1 VIVITARNRLRQRTW
16 QQSASFK
23 AVLSRFVPPFIR
35 NRAQRPLANLAFGLQ
50 LGRIWLR
57 RPAKLLLVLA
67 LAGCSS
73 TDWFHHNEPEKPTA
87 LPAQQAS
94 PQGTQAIPS
103 QRNLSPAATAAA
115 PPNANPGELM
125 DCVTQSCK
133 INCSPKVAQR
143 FRPKWC
149 ANFKEPEPD

>member
-1 VIVITARNRLRQRTW
+1 MRRLARM
-16 QQSASFK
+16 
-23 AVLSRFVPPFIR
+23 
-35 NRAQRPLANLAFGLQ
+35 
-50 LGRIWLR
+50 
-57 RPAKLLLVLA
+57 LLVLT

-73 TDWFHHNEPEKPTA
+73 TDWFHQNEPEKPAA
-87 LPAQQAS
+87 LPAQEA
-94 PQGTQAIPS
+94 PKQGMQTIPS

-115 PPNANPGELM
+115 PANANVSTGELM

-133 INCSPKVAQR
+133 INCSPKVAPR